1 MTRSTTRFTGKS
13 VLVTGG
19 GSGIGRAVA
28 LAFAREGARVAVAG
42 RTASALAETVAL
54 VEREGGTAV
63 ALTGSVSDAADAAR
77 LVRETVEHLGAL
89 DVAVNNAGVLGG
101 LGPIADVADEEWRRL
116 IDTNLTGTW
125 YAMKH
130 QIAHLRA
137 NGGGAIVNISSN
149 LGTHLR
155 VENLGAYAVSKAAV
169 ATLTRSAARDHI
181 ADGVR
186 INLVS
191 PGPIDTTM
199 SSQPGESASD
209 KADRMKDSVP
219 AGRAGAVEEVA
230 AAVLH
235 LASEESA
242 FTVGADL
249 VLDGGITA

>member
-1 MTRSTTRFTGKS
+1 MTRSTTRFAGKS

-54 VEREGGTAV
+54 VRQEGGTAV

-77 LVRETVEHLGAL
+77 LVRETVEQLGGL

-101 LGPIADVADEEWRRL
+101 IGRTADVADEEWQRV
-116 IDTNLTGTW
+116 IDINLNGTRH
-125 YAMKH
+125 AMKH

-137 NGGGAIVNISSN
+137 HGGGAIVNISSN

-169 ATLTRSAARDHI
+169 ATLTRAAARDHI
-181 ADGVR
+181 AEGVR

-199 SSQPGESASD
+199 SSQPGESAAD
-209 KADRMKDSVP
+209 KADRMKGGVP